1 MKGMGP
7 SCGASVT
14 LARRCSMENFC
25 ASRALRSGT
34 RPESIS
40 KAWEEVNKFK
50 EIRCENT
57 ELIVR
62 VLGKPAETNGIC
74 DCSAC
79 QKISWKAAKNGGK
92 QALGGLLQDN
102 KAHFIKLQN
111 HGE

>member
-14 LARRCSMENFC
+14 LTRRCSLENFC
-25 ASRALRSGT
+25 ANTVCRSGT

-40 KAWEEVNKFK
+40 KAWGEINKFK
-50 EIRCENT
+50 EVRCENI

-74 DCSAC
+74 DCSVC
-79 QKISWKAAKNGGK
+79 QKISWKAAKNGGT
-92 QALGGLLQDN
+92 QALEGFR
-102 KAHFIKLQN
+102 KTIKLVS
-111 HGE
+111 